1 MEAQARITAVR
12 GAKVTV
18 AVDPPH
24 RAGLRPPR
32 VVAIAGALPKGRR
45 AAVLVEKLT
54 ELGLSTF
61 IPVAWERAQVRT
73 QVARLARVAEAAAK
87 QCGRADV
94 PEIAPETDVDDALAM
109 AERYDQVL
117 WADPEGAPMSTV
129 LKPGSVLAYVGPE
142 GGFTKGEREKLAVVA
157 RPVRLAPTVLR
168 VETAALALVA
178 GIWAVE

>member
-1 MEAQARITAVR
+1 MEAAARITAVR
-12 GAKVTV
+12 GSRVTIEV
-18 AVDPPH
+18 TSPH
-24 RAGLRPPR
+24 RCALRPPR
-32 VVAIAGALPKGRR
+32 VVAVAGALPKGRR

-54 ELGLSTF
+54 ELGLSSF

-73 QVARLARVAEAAAK
+73 PVARLSRVAEAAAR

-94 PEIAPETDVDDALAM
+94 PEIAPETGVDDALAM
-109 AERYDQVL
+109 AERYDQAL
-117 WADPEGAPMSTV
+117 WADPDGAPMSTV

-142 GGFTKGEREKLAVVA
+142 GGFAKGERERLAKIA

-168 VETAALALVA
+168 VETAALAIVA